1 MMLILYTLTIPCYED
16 LKLQADGLFEEKL
29 PPASL
34 GDRQIGLSTKIY
46 PPLLTNETSNIQ
58 KYVQF
63 GLTETSLANKS
74 IPHVYYFITIS
85 KDDKLLLKELF
96 HSHKG
101 NLTLN
106 LREKSDN
113 ATNTTRISS
122 DNSEILADR
131 EAVMGAWTSIDN
143 NDNITVLT
151 PIFNEGGLYQ
161 FNVQIFGIDNDTNI
175 FRAINSLEFD
185 SRLSMGNVH
194 KYDIDYRGDKDNV
207 TVISYYDS
215 IKDFIYSSEG
225 DAITWYMPFDW
236 NMDRLE
242 KDQNILVHNE
252 IKVPKKWFNKVEDR
266 MVFDNV
272 SAAIGKVNNN
282 RLEGKSFAVDP
293 FSSQDSVI
301 FHYILDKKYLINLAQ
316 NQSTNSNNT
325 IGKSGDNNTDNNG
338 HMKFELGG
346 F

>member
-1 MMLILYTLTIPCYED
+1 MMLISYTLV
-16 LKLQADGLFEEKL
+16 LSSHQNMKLQADGLFEEKL
-29 PPASL
+29 PPASI
-34 GDRQIGLSTKIY
+34 GDRQIALSTKIY

-74 IPHVYYFITIS
+74 IPHVYYFITIN

-96 HSHKG
+96 HSHSG

-106 LREKSDN
+106 LREKSDD
-113 ATNTTRISS
+113 ATNITRISS

-194 KYDIDYRGDKDNV
+194 KYDIDYHGDKDNV

-215 IKDFIYSSEG
+215 IKDFTYSSE
-225 DAITWYMPFDW
+225 DKAITWYMPFDW

-252 IKVPKKWFNKVEDR
+252 IKVPKKWFKNVEDR
-266 MVFDNV
+266 MVTDNV
-272 SAAIGKVNNN
+272 STAIGKVNDN
-282 RLEGKSFAVDP
+282 RLEGKSFAIDP
-293 FSSQDSVI
+293 FSSQDSII

-316 NQSTNSNNT
+316 IQSMNFDDTTSKT
-325 IGKSGDNNTDNNG
+325 GDNNTSNNG